1 MQEHEHDLKYS
12 TYVYVWL
19 ALMAL
24 TVITV
29 AVAELHFGNAT
40 VFVALLIAA
49 SKSSL
54 VFAWFMHLKNESGTI
69 KWMVATLFVVFAI
82 FIGIIFTDYPFR

>member
-1 MQEHEHDLKYS
+1 MQEHEHELEYS

-19 ALMAL
+19 ALLVL
-24 TVITV
+24 TVVTV

-54 VFAWFMHLKNESGTI
+54 VFAWFMHLKNESSTI
-69 KWMVATLFVVFAI
+69 KWMVVTLFVVFAI
-82 FIGIIFTDYPFR
+82 FIGLTFVDFLFR